1 MGSCEQIYEDK
12 KVLYGPIW
20 VPVDKHRRTKKCCM
34 DQYGGNFKQS
44 AAQFPP
50 VAPLLYPSQQILS
63 SSPSHVSVECTKD
76 PLLMG
81 PGLGEMALLGGWG
94 RRKEV

>member
-1 MGSCEQIYEDK
+1 MGKSDVWINYGVLKTKQRRAKKSC
-12 KVLYGPIW
+12 
-20 VPVDKHRRTKKCCM
+20 CCM

-50 VAPLLYPSQQILS
+50 VAPLLYPSHYQQMLS
-63 SSPSHVSVECTKD
+63 SSPSHVSVECSKD
-76 PLLMG
+76 PVLMG
-81 PGLGEMALLGGWG
+81 PGFGEMALLGGWG